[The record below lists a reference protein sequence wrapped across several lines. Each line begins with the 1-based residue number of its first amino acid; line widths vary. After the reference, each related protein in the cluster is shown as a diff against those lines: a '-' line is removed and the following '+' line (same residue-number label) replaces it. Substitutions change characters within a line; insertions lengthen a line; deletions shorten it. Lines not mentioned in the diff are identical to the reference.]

1 MGVEFM
7 EGALMYVQVRNKLV
21 EVDRIENGVP
31 VIKSRTEVIKKPDG
45 TQDVV
50 VHVPCL
56 KINSAKDRS

>member
-1 MGVEFM
+1 
-7 EGALMYVQVRNKLV
+7 MYVQVGNKLV